1 MNEINRRNIYPDGVY
16 FVELKKLAQSSLS
29 IKELLRKQF
38 GEKFEQNMNEYFSG
52 TKKLIIFDDF
62 GSLIS
67 NNKIPY
73 PTFLLRA
80 IKFNM
85 IHAIFVSQNKL
96 NKIEE
101 IEECYP
107 WELKNLEPDESL
119 VLLLLSKRKRIFG
132 VETDISNL
140 TKCDIIKKSGGDPS
154 KLLDK
159 SRLFIDRYLN
169 QSNLP
174 SKYSSPSKEITISQD
189 DDEEFADEEN
199 RHPIFDSNTD
209 VDENASNTDS
219 SPSIGVVRK
228 KSRRSS
234 AHSVCRMQ

>member
-1 MNEINRRNIYPDGVY
+1 
-16 FVELKKLAQSSLS
+16 
-29 IKELLRKQF
+29 
-38 GEKFEQNMNEYFSG
+38 MNEYFTG

-96 NKIEE
+96 NTIEE
-101 IEECYP
+101 IDECYP
-107 WELKNLEPDESL
+107 WELKNLTPNESL
-119 VLLLLSKRKRIFG
+119 VLLLLSKRKWLFG
-132 VETDISNL
+132 VETDISSL
-140 TKCDIIKKSGGDPS
+140 ISCDIIKKSGGDPS

-169 QSNLP
+169 KSNFP
-174 SKYSSPSKEITISQD
+174 TKYSSPGKEINMLHE

-209 VDENASNTDS
+209 VDDTQSNTDS
-219 SPSIGVVRK
+219 NSSISVLRK
-228 KSRRSS
+228 KSRRSPNKHKKS
-234 AHSVCRMQ
+234 QYKFDK